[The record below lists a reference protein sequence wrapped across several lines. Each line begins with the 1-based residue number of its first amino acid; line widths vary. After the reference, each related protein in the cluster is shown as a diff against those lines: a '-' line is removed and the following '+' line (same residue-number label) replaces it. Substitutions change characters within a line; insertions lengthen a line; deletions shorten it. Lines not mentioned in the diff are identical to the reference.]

1 MSPLRLDAAAL
12 GTLEDHLPFPKA
24 HLLDH
29 LLGGVSLRHGP
40 LQPNTHIHTLEDR
53 KHGKHKY
60 RVGEHRSQVGG
71 ERQEGT
77 RLEQHDVDDAV
88 DGIRGGQQY
97 DVHHHELGVEY
108 EEPGHDGT
116 YYPADVPDAPHLAPA
131 APVVHVDFL
140 AKRRVLVLHHFNPS
154 TLRL

>member
-1 MSPLRLDAAAL
+1 MMSPLRLDAATL

-29 LLGGVSLRHGP
+29 LLGGVSFRHGP
-40 LQPNTHIHTLEDR
+40 LQGIVYKSGKTDED
-53 KHGKHKY
+53 HNY
-60 RVGEHRSQVGG
+60 RVGEHGSQVGG

-77 RLEQHDVDDAV
+77 RLEQHDVDHAV

-97 DVHHHELGVEY
+97 NVHDHELGIEY

-116 YYPADVPDAPHLAPA
+116 YDPANVTDAPHLTAA

-140 AKRRVLVLHHFNPS
+140 AKRRVLVLHHILTP
-154 TLRL
+154 